1 MNIENFRTEIK
12 YGDDWFSITGSQLF
26 SKRRVKMMCRYRQD
40 NNPAVFVVD
49 GHRIPATVEFMVH
62 PAKRGYTSVCKDGV
76 RVDHTEHILSALY
89 GLGVLDSDIFLEYE
103 DESPIEGEIGVPEV
117 LLNSREFSFA
127 IASCFPLQQQ
137 AGKHPQEL
145 DKCYIIIE
153 ENSDTPGDPS
163 CAVFA
168 PLDKL
173 YITTQINFPTFWGLQ
188 AYSQVVTPLDYLK
201 SLCWARSFFG
211 KPAPHSAKRWKE

>member
-89 GLGVLDSDIFLEYE
+89 GLGVLDSDIFLEVDSSSHY
-103 DESPIEGEIGVPEV
+103 ILGVGVPALVASTIV
-117 LLNSREFSFA
+117 L
-127 IASCFPLQQQ
+127 
-137 AGKHPQEL
+137 
-145 DKCYIIIE
+145 
-153 ENSDTPGDPS
+153 
-163 CAVFA
+163 
-168 PLDKL
+168 
-173 YITTQINFPTFWGLQ
+173 
-188 AYSQVVTPLDYLK
+188 
-201 SLCWARSFFG
+201 
-211 KPAPHSAKRWKE
+211 